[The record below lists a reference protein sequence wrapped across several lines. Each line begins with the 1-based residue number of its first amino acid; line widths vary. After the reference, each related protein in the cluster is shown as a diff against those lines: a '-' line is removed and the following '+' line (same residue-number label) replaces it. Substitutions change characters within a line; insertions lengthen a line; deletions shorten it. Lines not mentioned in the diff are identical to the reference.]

1 MLSKRLSESYFS
13 YCNLGFGFD
22 YCIHI
27 HIHIH
32 KTSAEAQ
39 TLGQCLN
46 FRQLQFMMLTNNYI
60 IRSHVS

>member
-1 MLSKRLSESYFS
+1 MLSKRLSESYLS

-22 YCIHI
+22 YCI